1 MKRGKQHKDCPRAQS
16 FNILQTSAEVKADSA
31 AFEAREIT
39 QRLPACAELE
49 NYADFG
55 GSEGRLSLLGSMFFS
70 DPVYI

>member
-1 MKRGKQHKDCPRAQS
+1 M
-16 FNILQTSAEVKADSA
+16 QTSAEVKADSA
-31 AFEAREIT
+31 TFEAWEIT

-70 DPVYI
+70 APVYI